1 MESLKNISEKSH
13 NLNSLSDERGQTFVE
28 FVLLL
33 SMIMLIS
40 FSFMKLLNTGIGKYW
55 TAMANTLLIDV
66 PTAKKLE
73 LR

>member
-1 MESLKNISEKSH
+1 MESLKNISENSH
-13 NLNSLSDERGQTFVE
+13 NLNDLSNERGQTFVE

-40 FSFMKLLNTGIGKYW
+40 FSFMRLLNTGIGKYW
-55 TAMANTLLIDV
+55 TAMANTIMLDV
-66 PTAKKLE
+66 PNAKKLK